1 MQILTAE
8 FERTKRRKTMMD
20 IKLTFY
26 DFLSIFI
33 PGLLLT
39 ALFVPIY
46 DVEIGCF
53 SGILLFAISYIFGLI
68 YHKII
73 EYICK
78 PISNHKCLILK
89 AREKFVDDLKNRI
102 GEDIEKVNLDTD
114 YYAAY
119 YKLMKHSVLGSMP
132 TLEAQFAFL
141 RNMILVIVAY
151 AIALSDCG
159 MFSDLFR
166 KDIITCRLQI
176 LLILFIPICLF
187 IAYLIQKKIHY
198 LVWEGAYYIDSLT
211 KKQ

>member
-1 MQILTAE
+1 
-8 FERTKRRKTMMD
+8 MD

-46 DVEIGCF
+46 DVEFGCF

-89 AREKFVDDLKNRI
+89 AREKFVGDFKNRN
-102 GEDIEKVNLDTD
+102 GKDIEKADLDTD

-119 YKLMKHSVLGSMP
+119 YKLIKHNALGSIP

-141 RNMILVIVAY
+141 RNMTLVIVAY
-151 AIALSDCG
+151 AIAFSDCG
-159 MFSDLFR
+159 LFSDLFHE
-166 KDIITCRLQI
+166 DIITCGLQI
-176 LLILFIPICLF
+176 LLILFIPACLV
-187 IAYLIQKKIHY
+187 IAYLIQKKIYH
-198 LVWEGAYYIDSLT
+198 LVWEGAYYIDSMT
-211 KKQ
+211 KEQ